1 MDFKLQEQLN
11 FHKIFK
17 NWYEQ
22 IKLDFKF
29 NYQKDCEARDYLS
42 HIFLQKSQNWELNN
56 ILRLFKLRIQKKP
69 SILIFGCG
77 PSLER
82 TVNEIGEKKGFI
94 FFENFINLAAD
105 GASILLREKG
115 IKIDAIFTD
124 LDGITKKEFNYTN
137 FNIIHA
143 HGDNIEKLKYY
154 EDEIIKFERVIGT
167 TQVEPLINLIN
178 PGGFTDGDRILFFL
192 RSLIS
197 PFHRLFLIGMDFGNI
212 VGKYSKIEIKEN
224 QEANSTKQKKLRY
237 ALELIKWLKKMIK
250 NPIYFVNSKNPIE
263 DFQYLS
269 IEEFLNY

>member
-1 MDFKLQEQLN
+1 MNFELKEQLN
-11 FHKIFK
+11 FHKKFK
-17 NWYEQ
+17 NWYDK
-22 IKLDFKF
+22 IKIDFKF

-56 ILRLFKLRIQKKP
+56 VLRLFKQRIQKKP

-82 TVNEIGEKKGFI
+82 TVNEIWKKKGSI

-115 IKIDAIFTD
+115 IKTEAIFTD
-124 LDGITKKEFNYTN
+124 LDGITKKEFNYAY
-137 FNIIHA
+137 FDIVHA

-154 EDEIIKFERVIGT
+154 EDEIIKFERIIGT
-167 TQVEPLINLIN
+167 TQVEPLMNLIN

-192 RSLIS
+192 RPLIS
-197 PFHRLFLIGMDFGNI
+197 PFHRLFLIGMDFGSI

-224 QEANSTKQKKLRY
+224 QEANSIKLKKLRY

-250 NPIYFVNSKNPIE
+250 NPIYFVNSKKIIE
-263 DFQYLS
+263 EFLYLS